1 MNHSTEV
8 PGKSPSGTG
17 RALRA
22 PSTAGSATRFD
33 VACRMAWIAWLGL
46 SAGCAVPVHQQR
58 LVSKPSMQ
66 FSDSPV
72 FNYQSRLLSQI
83 EPGAAASGGAQAA
96 GCTSCR

>member
-8 PGKSPSGTG
+8 PGKCPSGSG
-17 RALRA
+17 RGLRT
-22 PSTAGSATRFD
+22 PSTAGSATRFNA
-33 VACRMAWIAWLGL
+33 ACRTAWIAWLGL
-46 SAGCAVPVHQQR
+46 SVGCAVPVHQQR

-72 FNYQSRLLSQI
+72 FNYQSRLLSQT